1 MKITNLQVQ
10 FLDGYENKKFFPWN
24 NKKKMITYIVKLN
37 IKNFKIKIVQI
48 CSKSINKYSLLECL
62 YILVE
67 NLEMILE

>member
-1 MKITNLQVQ
+1 
-10 FLDGYENKKFFPWN
+10 
-24 NKKKMITYIVKLN
+24 MITYIVKLN